1 MTFAVTAGYGIAICI
16 AATTLIGLFC
26 VARPSGV
33 ARARARRMPQGEAL
47 RPNWPF
53 R

>member
-1 MTFAVTAGYGIAICI
+1 MTFAVVAGYGIAICI
-16 AATTLIGLFC
+16 ATTALIGLVW
-26 VARPSGV
+26 VAPPPVV
-33 ARARARRMPQGEAL
+33 ARARARRMPQGESL

>member
-1 MTFAVTAGYGIAICI
+1 MTFAVATGYGIAICI
-16 AATTLIGLFC
+16 ATTALIGLVW
-26 VARPSGV
+26 VARPPVV
-33 ARARARRMPQGEAL
+33 ARARARRMPQGEPL